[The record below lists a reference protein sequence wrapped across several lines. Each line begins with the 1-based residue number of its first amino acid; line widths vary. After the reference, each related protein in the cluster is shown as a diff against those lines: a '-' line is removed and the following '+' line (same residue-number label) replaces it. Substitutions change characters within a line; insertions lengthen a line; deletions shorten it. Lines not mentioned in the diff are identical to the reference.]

1 MPMTSANATTLK
13 VKSAISD
20 MRDEDGPH
28 GSFEVASRTYTS
40 PAEQQLCPFVVIFT
54 LHAHVLVFHPVSQNS
69 ETPRVTVT
77 KSFGLIAQ
85 YQC

>member
-28 GSFEVASRTYTS
+28 GSLEVASRTCTS
-40 PAEQQLCPFVVIFT
+40 PAEEAKHLFLPLFT
-54 LHAHVLVFHPVSQNS
+54 LHAYHFLTHPEYRGFSPIFIQ
-69 ETPRVTVT
+69 ER
-77 KSFGLIAQ
+77 GL
-85 YQC
+85 